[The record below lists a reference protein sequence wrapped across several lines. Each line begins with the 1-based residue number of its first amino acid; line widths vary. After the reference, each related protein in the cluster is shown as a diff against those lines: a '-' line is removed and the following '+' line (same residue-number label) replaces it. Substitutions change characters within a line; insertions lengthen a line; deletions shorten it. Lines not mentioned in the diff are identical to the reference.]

1 MLLAIN
7 SHLLFEISAVIVLW
21 ILSYY
26 TVRKLINKFA
36 YFVGTG
42 FLLAISGLSIYYN
55 YFFLTFVI
63 GIIFIAVIVGVFVM
77 FQSDLHK
84 ILNNGGAKRLFVKK
98 SSSLKVKDENLLFTE
113 LNKSILELSESK
125 TGAIIVIE
133 RDVNL
138 QNFIDDGISVKCP
151 VKAEVLNSIFYVG
164 TPLHDGAL
172 IIRGAT
178 IEAAHVFVTP
188 TTRALQGHYGARH
201 RAAVGISEIT
211 DALVIV
217 VSEETGR
224 ISFVEHGSL
233 NSVTRDRFSQLLSDK
248 ISAL

>member
-1 MLLAIN
+1 MI
-7 SHLLFEISAVIVLW
+7 FEISAVVVLW
-21 ILSYY
+21 ILSYFAI
-26 TVRKLINKFA
+26 RKLINKIA
-36 YFVGTG
+36 YFFGTG
-42 FLLAISGLSIYYN
+42 LLLLIAGYSIYEKY
-55 YFFLTFVI
+55 YFLTFIV
-63 GIIFIAVIVGVFVM
+63 GIIFVAFIVGVFIM

-84 ILNNGGAKRLFVKK
+84 ILNAGGAKRLLVKR
-98 SSSLKVKDENLLFTE
+98 SASLKVKDESLLFTE

-138 QNFIDDGISVKCP
+138 QNFIDDGISVRCP
-151 VKAEVLNSIFYVG
+151 VKAEVLNSIFYEG

-172 IIRGAT
+172 IIRGIT

-188 TTRALQGHYGARH
+188 TTKALQGHYGARH
-201 RAAVGISEIT
+201 RAAVGISEIS

-233 NSVTRDRFSQLLSDK
+233 NSITRDRFSQVLSDK
-248 ISAL
+248 LSAL

>member
-1 MLLAIN
+1 MLFAIKIPMIA
-7 SHLLFEISAVIVLW
+7 EIIAVIVLW
-21 ILSYY
+21 LLSYFAI
-26 TVRKLINKFA
+26 RRLINKVA
-36 YFVGTG
+36 YFFG
-42 FLLAISGLSIYYN
+42 SGLLLTIAGFSIYYN
-55 YFFLTFVI
+55 LRFLTFTV
-63 GIIFIAVIVGVFVM
+63 GILFVAFIVGILIM
-77 FQSDLHK
+77 FQSELHK
-84 ILNNGGAKRLFVKK
+84 ILNSGAAKSLLVKRN
-98 SSSLKVKDENLLFTE
+98 SSLKEKDENLLFTE

-138 QNFIDDGISVKCP
+138 QNFIDDGISVRCP
-151 VKAEVLNSIFYVG
+151 VKAEVLNSIFYEG

-233 NSVTRDRFSQLLSDK
+233 DSITRDRFSQALSDK